1 MGQPI
6 AAMDDRATYQVL
18 RDYLFEDES
27 ALEISFAEFQECFP
41 KKYQKSAEI
50 KRLYKEMKKQ
60 QQEAKRTVV
69 ANLKGEYALVR
80 GRPED
85 EEIKETLAV
94 LKEVEQDLAEYK
106 HAVED
111 LVDLQEQLH
120 TLEDKLNN
128 LAEHDRPLKKAK
140 LGLPAL
146 HDLKDRLN
154 VD

>member
-1 MGQPI
+1 
-6 AAMDDRATYQVL
+6 MDDRATYQAL
-18 RDYLFEDES
+18 HDYLFENES

-41 KKYQKSAEI
+41 KKHQKSAEI
-50 KRLYKEMKKQ
+50 KRLYQEVKKG

-69 ANLKGEYALVR
+69 ANLKSEYALVR

-94 LKEVEQDLAEYK
+94 LKEVEQDLEPEYK

-140 LGLPAL
+140 FDLPAL